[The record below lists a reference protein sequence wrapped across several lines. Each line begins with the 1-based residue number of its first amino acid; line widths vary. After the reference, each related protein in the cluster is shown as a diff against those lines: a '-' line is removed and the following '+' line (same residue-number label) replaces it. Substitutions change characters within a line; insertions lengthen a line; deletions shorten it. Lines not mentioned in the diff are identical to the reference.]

1 MWKDANDIS
10 AQLMFPYY
18 DPININKISY
28 TCLSLKKISQFDLEK
43 VHQKILRSCTIL
55 FLSAMLMEHC

>member
-28 TCLSLKKISQFDLEK
+28 TCLSFKKILNLTWRKFITK
-43 VHQKILRSCTIL
+43 KYCGVV
-55 FLSAMLMEHC
+55 